1 MAEDIETFIKEHK
14 AKIAKEKD
22 DITPRPN
29 QVIVRIYD
37 IASWLALPIFA
48 VLCRPPLRGGRHSV

>member
-37 IASWLALPIFA
+37 IASWLALLIFA
-48 VLCRPPLRGGRHSV
+48 VLC